1 MKLIKLDG
9 RMNGH
14 RHFKYGVD
22 FSYDKSDK
30 YAKVWYW
37 MNEQYGPSIDLDIWI
52 KYAEFRKNP
61 KWSWDRSQSRTVIY
75 LLSDEE
81 SNWFSL
87 KWIT

>member
-14 RHFKYGVD
+14 RHFKYGID
-22 FSYDKSDK
+22 FSYDKPDK

-37 MNEQYGPSIDLDIWI
+37 MIEQHGPSIDLDIWI
-52 KYAEFRKNP
+52 KYAEVRKNP
-61 KWSWDRSQSRTVIY
+61 KWSWDRSQHRTVIY